1 MIYIGI
7 VGSRYRDR
15 EEDYNAVV
23 KRFRTV
29 MVTAGIMEMDMK
41 NVTIVSG
48 GCSRGADRFAEIIAD
63 NFGLKKI
70 VYRPQWREHGK
81 KAGLL
86 RNVLIAEQSD
96 ILIACVSKNRQGG
109 TGHTIAEFTRRKG
122 NRNLHIVEL
131 VQWHKRNC
139 SCRPYQH
146 CNHRKDIEDDED
158 MTGMMESV

>member
-7 VGSRYRDR
+7 VGSRHRDR
-15 EEDYNAVV
+15 EEDYHAVAERFEEVV
-23 KRFRTV
+23 KSIGLNRGTTDV
-29 MVTAGIMEMDMK
+29 EGNIMR

-48 GCSRGADRFAEIIAD
+48 GCSRGADRFAEILAGEY
-63 NFGLKKI
+63 GLQKV

-81 KAGLL
+81 RAGLL

-122 NRNLHIVEL
+122 RKNLHVVEL
-131 VQWHKRNC
+131 VNWHKRFC

-146 CNHRKDIEDDED
+146 CNHKGE
-158 MTGMMESV
+158 MMENV